1 MHLYCF
7 FPQLFLV
14 KIKNKKYYA
23 FELLYHE
30 YQKNLS
36 HKKFIIIFFPAF
48 NHSPNNKVFTLFKNI
63 IYEKK
68 SFFLENLN
76 DLRNVRRG
84 VYIFSRAFFRLL
96 FILSTIFLFIF
107 LIIFLL
113 ITFIYEIIFFI
124 F

>member
-36 HKKFIIIFFPAF
+36 HKKFIIIFFPSF
-48 NHSPNNKVFTLFKNI
+48 NHSQSNKVFTLFKNI

-96 FILSTIFLFIF
+96 FILSTIFIIYFFNYFFINYF
-107 LIIFLL
+107 KIIFS
-113 ITFIYEIIFFI
+113 
-124 F
+124 